1 MKRGWIGRVVGT
13 AAALACALWAP
24 DAGAQTVIE
33 GCHGVVVLAESGA
46 GSRLSAPVAYAVA
59 WSPKGGTAGTARV
72 VVASVVAGEGLV
84 CLPAAASAADKPVV
98 KKPRPK
104 PSGGTTTRG
113 ENVYIRGFAPT
124 HPE

>member
-1 MKRGWIGRVVGT
+1 MKRGWVGRVVGT

-24 DAGAQTVIE
+24 DVFAQTVIE

-46 GSRLSAPVAYAVA
+46 GSRLLAYATAGSRAV
-59 WSPKGGTAGTARV
+59 GTAGSSIV
-72 VVASVVAGEGLV
+72 IVSVVSGEGLV

-104 PSGGTTTRG
+104 PSGGANG
-113 ENVYIRGFAPT
+113 ENVYIRGFAAT
-124 HPE
+124 RPE